1 MERKLFEPEPPQ
13 RPLTFV
19 LSRSHLTISN
29 LKTDNY
35 LITKDTI
42 REPPKTLWK
51 RLMFLG
57 PGFILSASIVGS
69 GELIATT
76 TLGARAGFIAFW
88 VIIVSCLVKVVVQL
102 EIGKH
107 TVLTGET
114 SMRIFNTLPGPRW
127 GKGRWTVWALLVFLL
142 LKVVQLGGML
152 GSAGIVLNMLFPDV
166 AVMGWVMICAFL
178 AGLLIFR
185 GYYRVVEKTSLVMIT
200 LFTVLTLTSVFSLS
214 LTPYSISWSDIASGL
229 NFALPKE
236 VIGVA
241 IGAFG
246 ITGVASDEIIAY
258 NYWCIEKGYAAYTGP
273 RDDSPEWKAR
283 ARGWIGVM
291 YLDALVAMLIYTAVT
306 AAFYLLGAAIL
317 HDQRAIPG
325 GNDLIETVALIYT
338 ESLGQGVR
346 MAYLV
351 GAFFVL
357 YSSVFA
363 SLAAWTRM
371 YSDLFGQLGWVDFWD
386 LRQRRKVVAVLSWVF
401 PAIWALAYLF
411 LELPVFMILFGG
423 AVGSVMLFLIVF
435 AAVHIRY
442 GRPQIFRSGA
452 FYDAAFWVS
461 TVSILLVGIYGVW
474 GLF

>member
-1 MERKLFEPEPPQ
+1 
-13 RPLTFV
+13 
-19 LSRSHLTISN
+19 
-29 LKTDNY
+29 
-35 LITKDTI
+35 
-42 REPPKTLWK
+42 
-51 RLMFLG
+51 MFLG

-76 TLGARAGFIAFW
+76 TLGARAGFVAFW

-107 TVLTGET
+107 TILTGET
-114 SMRIFNTLPGPRW
+114 SMRIFNDLPGPKW
-127 GKGRWTVWALLVFLL
+127 GRGRWAVWALLVFLL

-152 GSAGIVLNMLFPDV
+152 GSAAIVLNMLFPDV
-166 AVMGWVMICAFL
+166 PVVTWLVICAFL
-178 AGLLIFR
+178 AALLIFR
-185 GYYRVVEKTSLVMIT
+185 GYYRVVEKTSFVMIA
-200 LFTVLTLTSVFSLS
+200 LFTALTLISVFSLS
-214 LTPYSISWSDIASGL
+214 FTPYRISWDEVASGL
-229 NFALPKE
+229 TFALPPE

-258 NYWCIEKGYAAYTGP
+258 NYWCIEKGYAAYAGP
-273 RDDSPEWKAR
+273 RDDSAEWRAR

-291 YLDALVAMLIYTAVT
+291 YLDALVAMLIYTTVT

-317 HDQRAIPG
+317 HDHGAIPQ

-346 MAYLV
+346 TAYLV

-371 YSDLFGQLGWVDFWD
+371 YSDLFGQLGWIDFRN
-386 LRQRRKVVAVLSWVF
+386 LRQRRKVVAVLSWLF
-401 PAIWALAYLF
+401 PAMWALIYLY
-411 LELPVFMILFGG
+411 LKLPVVMILFGG

-442 GRPQIFRSGA
+442 RRPQVFPPGPV
-452 FYDAAFWVS
+452 YNVAFWVS